1 MDKSTDGLGPMGQ
14 TVSKGAPQFAILRSL
29 LADHSAVL
37 GIVGLGY
44 VGLPLALAAQQAGFR
59 VLGFD
64 VNPERVEAISA
75 GEQVI
80 SYIEA
85 DVMRQALSSG
95 RFAATVEFDRLSEA
109 DAILVCV
116 PTPVTRN
123 RDPDLSFVRDTAT
136 TIAKSLRPGQ
146 LVVLESTTWPG
157 TTREVVQRILESG
170 GLKVGREIFLAY
182 SPEREDPGNANFSTR
197 NIPKVV
203 GADDSA
209 SRDLAVSLYEGIVDA
224 VVPVSSA
231 ATAEATKLTENIFR
245 AVNIAL
251 VNELKLIF
259 DRMGIDVWERIP

>member
-29 LADHSAVL
+29 LADHRAVL
-37 GIVGLGY
+37 GIVGHGY

-136 TIAKSLRPGQ
+136 TIFKSLRPGQ

-157 TTREVVQRILESG
+157 TTREVVQPILESG
-170 GLKVGREIFLAY
+170 GVTVCRGRFLA
-182 SPEREDPGNANFSTR
+182 SFPPRQGPPHPNLHNPHTPQPIR
-197 NIPKVV
+197 P
-203 GADDSA
+203 
-209 SRDLAVSLYEGIVDA
+209 
-224 VVPVSSA
+224 
-231 ATAEATKLTENIFR
+231 R
-245 AVNIAL
+245 AHA
-251 VNELKLIF
+251 
-259 DRMGIDVWERIP
+259 PP